1 MTDSGIRCACFTGH
15 RQIPHA
21 QGRPVVQALRQEIIH
36 AAGTGITRFYAGGAL
51 GFDTLAALTV
61 LEMRKTLPSSRR
73 IAQYTICCRKVS
85 ERRVDSA

>member
-36 AAGTGITRFYAGGAL
+36 AAGTGNHPVLCRRRAG
-51 GFDTLAALTV
+51 V
-61 LEMRKTLPSSRR
+61 
-73 IAQYTICCRKVS
+73 
-85 ERRVDSA
+85 